1 MVEDEFNNPS
11 VTEIQK
17 HLADEDYRC
26 ECLHRV
32 CPFHMSTKT
41 SDDLKDDLS
50 TNGCSFVCFM
60 IHDIRCCD

>member
-1 MVEDEFNNPS
+1 MVEDEFSNPS
-11 VTEIQK
+11 VTEIQT

-50 TNGCSFVCFM
+50 TKRLLFCLFY
-60 IHDIRCCD
+60 DT